1 MERAALELPPCR
13 APPGAWCRA
22 VEDLCALFGP
32 VCGARQFSQ
41 AWLLGKGMDVLAE
54 FPIVGTRGPTRIS
67 ASGLARQPPAVHA
80 RASPSTASAPPGL
93 APSAFSVCSR
103 NERRG
108 AQPRRAGA
116 GVMAYPRPGLCA
128 QCTVLVTWEIQNQT
142 KIPHFLFFFFFLDGG
157 VLVFLILRGN

>member
-54 FPIVGTRGPTRIS
+54 FPIVGTRGPARIS
-67 ASGLARQPPAVHA
+67 ASGLARQPPAVQA
-80 RASPSTASAPPGL
+80 RARVPAPRVPRLVSPPVHSPFVAGM
-93 APSAFSVCSR
+93 
-103 NERRG
+103 RG
-108 AQPRRAGA
+108 AEHSPA
-116 GVMAYPRPGLCA
+116 V
-128 QCTVLVTWEIQNQT
+128 
-142 KIPHFLFFFFFLDGG
+142 
-157 VLVFLILRGN
+157 RGRE